1 MLPRDRGE
9 RNPQAGLIAASAVLA
24 LNGLL
29 FLFSG
34 SAPVLAVQGA
44 AGEVMRSVSEPV
56 AAVGRGFASVRDLF
70 VDIRSLQARLTEL
83 LEEREQLVSE
93 AARIASLEREVA
105 ELQATLDLRATTSF
119 TTVAAQVV
127 ARDFAIDRRYIILD
141 VGSVDGVKIGDVVIG
156 AGASLAGRVVQ
167 VSEQSCQVRLLTD
180 PEFSVTSEVAATG
193 AIGQVRGRA
202 ANPLA
207 FDDVDA
213 QRQVLVGAEVTTSGI
228 ELSPTLRSAFPRG
241 LSVGRVVA
249 VNTVTSAVLQS
260 ADVEPTLDLD
270 SVRTLLVILNYRG
283 GLPDPSETP

>member
-1 MLPRDRGE
+1 VVG
-9 RNPQAGLIAASAVLA
+9 AVLA

-34 SAPVLAVQGA
+34 SAPVLAVQGS
-44 AGEVMRSVSEPV
+44 AGEVVRSVSEPV
-56 AAVGRGFASVRDLF
+56 AAVGRGIATVRDLF
-70 VDIRSLQARLTEL
+70 VDIRSLQARLTAL
-83 LEEREQLVSE
+83 LEEREQLLSE

-249 VNTVTSAVLQS
+249 VNTVTTAVLQS

>member
-249 VNTVTSAVLQS
+249 VNTITSAVLQS

>member
-9 RNPQAGLIAASAVLA
+9 RNPRAGLAAVGAVLA

-83 LEEREQLVSE
+83 LEERDQLLSE

-213 QRQVLVGAEVTTSGI
+213 QRQLLVGAEVTTSGI

-249 VNTVTSAVLQS
+249 VNTVTTAVLQS

-283 GLPDPSETP
+283 GLPDPGETP

>member
-1 MLPRDRGE
+1 
-9 RNPQAGLIAASAVLA
+9 VLA

-29 FLFSG
+29 FLFSA

-44 AGEVMRSVSEPV
+44 AGEVVRSVSEPV
-56 AAVGRGFASVRDLF
+56 ASVGRGFASVRDLF
-70 VDIRSLQARLTEL
+70 VDIRSLQARLTAL

-141 VGSVDGVKIGDVVIG
+141 AGSVDGVKIGDVVIG

-167 VSEQSCQVRLLTD
+167 VSEQSCQVRLLND

-213 QRQVLVGAEVTTSGI
+213 QRQVLVGAEITTSGI

-260 ADVEPTLDLD
+260 ADVAPTLDLD

>member
-9 RNPQAGLIAASAVLA
+9 RNPQAGLVALGVVL
-24 LNGLL
+24 LFNGLL
-29 FLFSG
+29 FLLSG

-44 AGEVMRSVSEPV
+44 AGQVVRTVSEPA
-56 AAVGRGFASVRDLF
+56 AAVGRGVVSVRDLF
-70 VDIRSLQARLTEL
+70 VDIRSLQARLTAL
-83 LEEREQLVSE
+83 LEERDQLAAE

-119 TTVAAQVV
+119 ATVAAQVV
-127 ARDFAIDRRYIILD
+127 ARDFAIDRRYVILD
-141 VGSVDGVKIGDVVIG
+141 VGSADGVKVGDVVIG

-167 VSEQSCQVRLLTD
+167 VSDQSCQVRLLTD
-180 PEFSVTSEVAATG
+180 PEFSVTSEVASTG

-213 QRQVLVGAEVTTSGI
+213 QRQVLVGAEITTSGI

-249 VNTVTSAVLQS
+249 VNSIASAVLQS
-260 ADVEPTLDLD
+260 ADVQPTLDLD

-283 GLPDPSETP
+283 GLPDPIETP

>member
-9 RNPQAGLIAASAVLA
+9 RNPQAGLVAIGVVLV

-29 FLFSG
+29 FLLSG

-44 AGEVMRSVSEPV
+44 AGQAMRTISEPV
-56 AAVGRGFASVRDLF
+56 AAVGRGVASVRDLF
-70 VDIRSLQARLTEL
+70 VDIRSLQARLTAL
-83 LEEREQLVSE
+83 LEERDQLASE
-93 AARIASLEREVA
+93 AARIASLEREVV
-105 ELQATLDLRATTSF
+105 ELQAALDLRATTSF

-127 ARDFAIDRRYIILD
+127 ARDFAIDRRYVILD
-141 VGSVDGVKIGDVVIG
+141 VGSVDGVKVGDVVIG

-167 VSEQSCQVRLLTD
+167 VSDQSCQVRRLTD
-180 PEFSVTSEVAATG
+180 PEFSVTSEVASTG

-213 QRQVLVGAEVTTSGI
+213 QRQVLVGAEITTSGI

-241 LSVGRVVA
+241 LAVGRVVA
-249 VNTVTSAVLQS
+249 VNSVASAVLQS
-260 ADVEPTLDLD
+260 ADVQPTLDLD

-283 GLPDPSETP
+283 GLPEPSVAP